1 MEPAT
6 KSQVIGGINL
16 PTIPDLHMYA
26 ADECRSSAFK
36 DYIVKGMIYRGDVS
50 CIFGP
55 PGAGKSLLAPY
66 IGYKVSRGEPVFGR
80 RTKPIPV
87 LYVAAEDSLGMN
99 RRVVALRKRMGGGA
113 PFFVT
118 SAVSDLYREPDEG
131 EFSEIFILSENARRK
146 GVSLIIIDTL
156 AMAFPGLEE
165 NDSKSMGRLVSQ
177 AERLAA
183 YTGAAVLLVHHDTK
197 SEGGT
202 PRGHSI
208 LNARLD
214 MAMHV
219 RRQSNGLVEGR
230 FTKNRNGSC
239 DRSITFRVGVEYV
252 DIDADGDQITAPI
265 LEELSG
271 DTPSPVTLLSTAEG
285 AALRIFK
292 EMSSS
297 GSVRR
302 QDWITACTANNLVS
316 NAIQH
321 TSQQR
326 SARRVVDSIRE
337 KGLIELDGE
346 YIVDGIGGIHGG
358 EY

>member
-1 MEPAT
+1 MENSGT
-6 KSQVIGGINL
+6 CNVVGGVHV

-26 ADECRSSAFK
+26 ADECHSLEFK

-66 IGYKVSRGEPVFGR
+66 IGYKISRGESVFGR
-80 RTKPIPV
+80 RTKPAPV
-87 LYVAAEDSLGMN
+87 LYVASEDSLGMN
-99 RRVVALRKRMGGGA
+99 RRVVALRKRIGGGA
-113 PFFVT
+113 PFFLT
-118 SAVSDLYREPDEG
+118 SAISDLYREPDEG
-131 EFSEIFILSENARRK
+131 EFSELLVLSENARRK
-146 GVSLIIIDTL
+146 GAALIIIDTL

-239 DRSITFRVGVEYV
+239 NQSLTFRVGVEYF
-252 DIDADGDQITAPI
+252 DIDVDGDPITAPI
-265 LEELSG
+265 LEEMSA
-271 DTPSPVTLLSTAEG
+271 DTPLPVMLLSAAEG
-285 AALRIFK
+285 AALSILK
-292 EMSSS
+292 EMAAS
-297 GSVRR
+297 GPVRR
-302 QDWITACTANNLVS
+302 HDWLVECASNNLVS
-316 NAIQH
+316 NAIQQ
-321 TSQQR
+321 TSRQR
-326 SARRVVDSIRE
+326 TARRVVDSLRE
-337 KGLIELDGE
+337 KNIIALDGE
-346 YIVDGIGGIHGG
+346 YVAEGKGGIDG
-358 EY
+358 